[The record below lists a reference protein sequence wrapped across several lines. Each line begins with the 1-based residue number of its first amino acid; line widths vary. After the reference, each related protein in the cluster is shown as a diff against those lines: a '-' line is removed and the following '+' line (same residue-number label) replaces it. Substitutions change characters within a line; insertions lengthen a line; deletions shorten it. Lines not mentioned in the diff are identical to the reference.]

1 MLGGGGGGGCVSPVT
16 KLPSPPLV
24 CKGNSSMSQL
34 PIFKVVSL
42 FLPSS
47 KPCSYLGQGGAY
59 GKKRMRKETICEDCC
74 HCLIV
79 VNCSNNL
86 TTICEDCCH
95 CLIVVNCSN
104 NLTSCKDVCHT
115 SMLELSLQ
123 PRSQDFPQ
131 SQSIACNGHI
141 YFGF

>member
-1 MLGGGGGGGCVSPVT
+1 MCVWGGGGGCVSPVT

-86 TTICEDCCH
+86 T
-95 CLIVVNCSN
+95 
-104 NLTSCKDVCHT
+104 SCKDVCHT